1 MLCLVRSV
9 SPSAPRSPAFDA
21 EEVGVLKYLQR
32 PRKIGQV
39 TRLYGRRL
47 SELSRPRQEGR
58 PCAATDVVH
67 PAGGGRP
74 IHGPALLNGQVLRA
88 G

>member
-47 SELSRPRQEGR
+47 SELSRPRQ
-58 PCAATDVVH
+58 
-67 PAGGGRP
+67 
-74 IHGPALLNGQVLRA
+74 
-88 G
+88 